1 MTKFDELQQLHQRLL
16 DRVDEVAEK
25 DAFVREVQDYVTR
38 VRDEAVDVPA
48 PRDRDQLRANLRFW
62 ASYLYDATGTYPNT
76 TMRPAQPMAA
86 SPLESVAF
94 AAPPAPVPTRTA
106 PPPSSPATMPTVPPV
121 MAQQAPSPAAP
132 SPAAPPRAAGPGWRL
147 WLIAVIVVLAL
158 GGMYLWVRLNPQ
170 TGPASAPNP
179 GAAIVQ
185 PQPTNSGEPLVLTW
199 RVVTAGPSP
208 FSALTWVAR
217 IELNATGGN
226 GEYIFWV
233 NGQRLPDV
241 SSNQFTVESQG
252 CQPISQFIGVTSD
265 GRSARQELRVYPP
278 EPNACAN

>member
-1 MTKFDELQQLHQRLL
+1 MTRFEELQQTHQRLL
-16 DRVDEVAEK
+16 DRMDEVADK

-38 VRDEAVDVPA
+38 VREEAVDVPA

-62 ASYLYDATGTYPNT
+62 ASYIYDATGTYPNT
-76 TMRPAQPMAA
+76 TMRPAQPVTAM
-86 SPLESVAF
+86 PPESAESIT
-94 AAPPAPVPTRTA
+94 PPAPAPARTSPPQ
-106 PPPSSPATMPTVPPV
+106 PPPSPA
-121 MAQQAPSPAAP
+121 QAFATSAPAAP
-132 SPAAPPRAAGPGWRL
+132 SPATPPRAATPGWRI
-147 WLIAVIVVLAL
+147 WLFTIIILAL
-158 GGMYLWVRLNPQ
+158 LGGLYLWVRLNPQ
-170 TGPASAPNP
+170 TNSAANP
-179 GAAIVQ
+179 GSEAVIVQ
-185 PQPTNSGEPLVLTW
+185 PQPSSPGQPLAITW

-241 SSNQFTVESQG
+241 GSNQFTVESQG

-265 GRSARQELRVYPP
+265 GRTARQELVVYPP
-278 EPNACAN
+278 KPNSCTK